1 MLKAEEQMELVV
13 LKKHGESLRS
23 LSRPTGRSRNTV
35 RRYVRGGEAACTRKP
50 APKRAGKLDAFPQY
64 IIDRLA
70 AAVPDRIPA
79 TVLLREIRALGDSG
93 GISQLKA
100 FVHGLVPVP
109 MAEPVVRFETEP
121 GQQMQADWATVGRG
135 GDSVHRDARLEPGV
149 LRRVLR

>member
-23 LSRPTGRSRNTV
+23 LSRTTGRSRNTV

-50 APKRAGKLDAFPQY
+50 APKRAGKLYAFKQY

-79 TVLLREIRALGDSG
+79 NGVAARDPRAWLQRRHLAAEGVRARFGAGPDGRACGALRD
-93 GISQLKA
+93 
-100 FVHGLVPVP
+100 
-109 MAEPVVRFETEP
+109 
-121 GQQMQADWATVGRG
+121 
-135 GDSVHRDARLEPGV
+135 
-149 LRRVLR
+149 